1 LSDFNTQVIEEFH
14 ANNGKVGG
22 YFEGQNMLLLHT
34 IGAKSG
40 AVRTTPLV
48 YTTDGEKL
56 VIIASKGG
64 APEHPDWY
72 RNLIAHPQV
81 EVEVGTETFKVN
93 ATEVHGAER
102 DRLYAGQVAVMPG
115 FAEYEE
121 KTKGI
126 RTIPVMVLERI
137 KG

>member
-1 LSDFNTQVIEEFH
+1 LSDFNQQVIDEFH

-22 YFEGQNMLLLHT
+22 YFEGQNMILLHT

-40 AVRTTPLV
+40 VIRTTPLV

-72 RNLIAHPQV
+72 RNLIAHPEV
-81 EVEVGTETFKVN
+81 DVEVGSETFKVK
-93 ATEVHGAER
+93 ATEAHGAER

-115 FAEYEE
+115 FADYEV

-126 RTIPVMVLERI
+126 RTIPVLVLERI
-137 KG
+137 AN